1 MSEFRNCINC
11 GAPLETEV
19 DKCPYCG
26 TSYFD
31 IGAFQLTGEP
41 VILKIRVPEYIG
53 YKDGAPGYSIVTA
66 LVRPSTSVSISMC
79 SDKDPVID
87 MSFTV
92 VQNKMRMEKEE

>member
-11 GAPLETEV
+11 GAPLESKV

-41 VILKIRVPEYIG
+41 VILKIRVPDYMRH
-53 YKDGAPGYSIVTA
+53 KDGSLGYSIVTA
-66 LVRPSTSVSISMC
+66 LVRPSTCMSVSIC
-79 SDKDPVID
+79 NDEDPVID

-92 VQNKMRMEKEE
+92 VQNKMRMEKEK